1 MVRLCVDALTRM
13 PDLQHVAG
21 GVALLYLGMWVV
33 YFEQMG
39 VRWARA
45 APGAAVGLSSPTPC
59 TGCTILS
66 WGALSLGRPAALS
79 KGGGP
84 QQQYTRPLYGSSVL
98 WNS

>member
-1 MVRLCVDALTRM
+1 MDRLCVDALTRM

-21 GVALLYLGMWVV
+21 GVALLYLGICVV
-33 YFEQMG
+33 YFEQMCCG
-39 VRWARA
+39 RSS
-45 APGAAVGLSSPTPC
+45 GTEQSHTLHGLHYLLLGRPF
-59 TGCTILS
+59 
-66 WGALSLGRPAALS
+66 AMGRPAALS